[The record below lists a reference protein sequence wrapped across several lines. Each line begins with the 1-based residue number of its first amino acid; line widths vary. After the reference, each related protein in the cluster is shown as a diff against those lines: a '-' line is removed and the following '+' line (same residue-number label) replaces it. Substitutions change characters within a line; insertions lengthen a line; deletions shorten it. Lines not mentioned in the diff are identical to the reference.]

1 MKPRTLSGLLRHIT
15 CAFLFIVSPA
25 CFAIGNQVLQQP
37 AHTIEIAL
45 YAVAALI
52 VILLILLFI
61 ARSNVKRAKQQ
72 QELANADLTAKD
84 ALLDGFN
91 LGMVHLNATGQ
102 ILYSNRIA
110 AYYLGEKDSALLNK
124 KLTEQFQQEDS
135 SDIEQA
141 FSSKVQTSIQ
151 LYSSLRERHLKLT
164 FNPLQ
169 TPRGELANIL
179 SIEDVSEYQVKLDAS
194 AAEQAHYQNL
204 VVTSQLGE
212 ILVDLQEE
220 TYVFSD
226 TILRLLGVSEDKQQG
241 TINQLKDLVYPSDV
255 HAFTLAITNA
265 QQGTEVDLA
274 CRFVTTNG
282 NLHTQV
288 YGVSKLADDKG
299 LFTQVHLTVND
310 QSAMRQL
317 QLQSHKR
324 QQRTKGLLSSS
335 KHSLYLLDADGNI
348 EECNHAFENM
358 FGVHL
363 SDIRGKN
370 IKQAEFFPE
379 ELKKLHPLG
388 DMQFSS
394 VSSGT
399 AKEIELARSAGDIR
413 ALRVK
418 VQGYKDD
425 DGNRA
430 GLVGMIEDVT
440 EFRQT
445 VKALEHERAHFRAIL
460 DKAPVAIA
468 MIDHEDQ
475 VIQTNKVMTDRLGL
489 DEKELKKRSFYQLFN
504 DPNNSGKAAKI
515 LHQTGQLRDFQA
527 KLKGQDDSLHPSEIN
542 IDIFD
547 KEKQQY
553 LCWIADITDQQFH
566 QDKFQGLLEHSSMP
580 MAVLEEKGFTQLNPA
595 ACKFFSAA
603 DEYELFGVYPYS
615 DKLSEDE
622 GSSAELQKI
631 IEQIKTD
638 GKAQSMVWQHKVNE
652 EHLPCQATYVPMFK
666 GESLISILCIWTDLR
681 AITKADQARLE
692 AINLHQAAERQVAEQ
707 RQLLEV
713 SQDQL
718 ASKAKSLQDTQSR
731 LHAAEED
738 ISAKQS
744 EISDLQQANQDV
756 TEHLQ
761 QLQNDYSASRDLL
774 ASTQRSNEELEE
786 QLQQSSVKVTGLEKQ
801 RNQIADALQYSERQ
815 FQQAKLDLE
824 ESEKTTRRLEQE
836 QLDQQQKIDQ
846 FVTQIDDLKGS
857 IDEKDQQINAVS
869 GQIKSL
875 QTQLVSSSEAGNKL
889 RELLINQRKASE
901 QAELQHRELE
911 QTYRSAQSE
920 LSLKARHLEHL
931 QHEMQK
937 FEEMSNQ
944 EKGDMQ
950 QQQALLAQELEDKQ
964 QQLMQTQQALDETKQ
979 QAEQEKADSAEQ
991 QRQFE
996 QLQNELK
1003 EVEQRTRAQQEQI
1016 AEADQQF
1023 QQQQLALQKEL
1034 QEKQQRLQ
1042 ETEQILS
1049 EAKQQTEAEKAEKAR
1064 QQEIFDQLKAE
1075 LAEVEQRTE
1084 EQNRVIAESDQQ
1096 WQQNQQALQQ
1106 ELEAKQQQLH
1116 DTQQKLNEN
1125 QRQAEIER
1133 SERELQQ
1140 QTLEQ
1145 LKVELT
1151 DVESRASKQKELME
1165 GSDEQWREHH
1175 AEIERQK
1182 QQLQQALAEAEQQN
1196 EQMQHRLEE
1205 NLHELKRAESKV
1217 SDTQTGEQ
1225 KLQQELEQAKQDAE
1239 QLQQKLAQ
1247 QEAQESHLQAQL
1259 DEQQHALQSREQ
1271 NIQHLEQQQ
1280 QALTQKLQTVQDE
1293 YANSQQNLNEQD
1305 SEQSQL
1311 AEQLKSLEHTLQ
1323 SSQQQLEDKE
1333 KALQSAQ
1340 RELENSQQKLVE
1352 QEQALVDAHKHELK
1366 QAQQQEPA
1374 AAPMELPEYAKLPMP
1389 DQPDQW
1395 FDLLHYL
1402 QQNPNSGPLAE
1413 ALGSLIKQFEGAM
1426 DATDKAVENDDN
1438 NMILFNTRKLVMLI
1452 SKLNSHTLSDFAQR
1466 LNADCE
1472 RGEVDNI
1479 AIFWPNVKK
1488 SLMTTLKVI
1497 HSHLYA

>member
-1 MKPRTLSGLLRHIT
+1 MKPRTLSGLVRHIT
-15 CAFLFIVSPA
+15 CALLFMVSPA
-25 CFAIGNQVLQQP
+25 SHAIGTQVLQQP
-37 AHTIEIAL
+37 AQTIEFAI
-45 YAVAALI
+45 YAIGALI
-52 VILLILLFI
+52 GVILLFLLLTQSRVKK
-61 ARSNVKRAKQQ
+61 ARKEQERINH
-72 QELANADLTAKD
+72 ELAAKD
-84 ALLDGFN
+84 SLLDGFN
-91 LGMVHLNATGQ
+91 LGMVHLNASGQ
-102 ILYSNRIA
+102 IIYCNRIA
-110 AYYLGEKDSALLNK
+110 AYYLGDKDS
-124 KLTEQFQQEDS
+124 KLINNNLAERFHQED
-135 SDIEQA
+135 IGAVEQG

-151 LYSSLRERHLKLT
+151 LYSEKRERHLKLT

-169 TPRGELANIL
+169 TQRGDLSNIV
-179 SIEDVSEYQVKLDAS
+179 SIEDVSDFQKKLDQGE
-194 AAEQAHYQNL
+194 AELNHHQAL
-204 VVTSQLGE
+204 IRSSKLGE
-212 ILVDLQEE
+212 INIDVENDAYTFSAILCEMLSVEE
-220 TYVFSD
+220 NKKS
-226 TILRLLGVSEDKQQG
+226 GS
-241 TINQLKDLVYPSDV
+241 INQLRDLVYPSDV
-255 HAFTLAITNA
+255 HAFTQAITNA
-265 QQGTEVDLA
+265 QQGTPIDLA
-274 CRFVTTNG
+274 CRFVTATG
-282 NLHTQV
+282 NLHTQLF
-288 YGVSKLADDKG
+288 GVPKLPDDKG
-299 LFTQVHLTVND
+299 VYSHVHVTVSD
-310 QSAMRQL
+310 QSIMREL

-324 QQRTKGLLSSS
+324 QQRTKGLLSAS
-335 KHSLYLLDADGNI
+335 KHALYLLDPDGNL

-379 ELKKLHPLG
+379 ELKQLHPMG

-445 VKALEHERAHFRAIL
+445 VNALEQERAHFAAIL
-460 DKAPVAIA
+460 DKAPMAIA
-468 MIDHEDQ
+468 MIDNEDH
-475 VIQTNKVMTDRLGL
+475 VIKTNKVMTDRLGL
-489 DEKELKKRSFYQLFN
+489 EEKELKKRSFYQLFN
-504 DPNNSGKAAKI
+504 DPNKSGKAAKI
-515 LHQTGQLRDFQA
+515 LHQTGQLRGFQA
-527 KLKGQDDSLHPSEIN
+527 KLKGQDDTLHPSELN
-542 IDIFD
+542 IDLFD
-547 KEKQQY
+547 KDKQQY

-580 MAVLEEKGFTQLNPA
+580 MAVLEDKGFTQLNPA
-595 ACKFFSAA
+595 ACEFFSVN
-603 DEYELFGVYPYS
+603 DEYDLFGIFPYS
-615 DKLSEDE
+615 EKLSEDE
-622 GSSAELQKI
+622 HSAAELQKTI
-631 IEQIKTD
+631 AQIKSD
-638 GKAQSMVWQHKVNE
+638 GKAQSMVWQHKVDG

-718 ASKAKSLQDTQSR
+718 ASKAKSLHDTQTR
-731 LHAAEED
+731 LHAAEVD

-761 QLQNDYSASRDLL
+761 QLQSDYSASRDLL

-786 QLQQSSVKVTGLEKQ
+786 QLQHSSVKVSGLEKQ

-836 QLDQQQKIDQ
+836 QVDQQHEIDQ

-857 IDEKDQQINAVS
+857 IEEKDQQINAVS

-875 QTQLVSSSEAGNKL
+875 QTQLVSSGEAGNKL

-950 QQQALLAQELEDKQ
+950 QQQALLAKELEDKQ
-964 QQLMQTQQALDETKQ
+964 HQLMQTQQALNETKQ
-979 QAEQEKADSAEQ
+979 QAEQEKAESAEQ
-991 QRQFE
+991 QRQLE
-996 QLQNELK
+996 KLQSELT
-1003 EVEQRTRAQQEQI
+1003 EVEQRTKSQQEQM
-1016 AEADQQF
+1016 AQADQQF

-1042 ETEQILS
+1042 QTEQVLN

-1084 EQNRVIAESDQQ
+1084 EQNRVIAQSDQQ
-1096 WQQNQQALQQ
+1096 WQENQQALQR

-1116 DTQQKLNEN
+1116 ETQQKLNEN
-1125 QRQAEIER
+1125 QRQAELEK
-1133 SERELQQ
+1133 SERELQK

-1151 DVESRASKQKELME
+1151 DVESRATKQRELME

-1182 QQLQQALAEAEQQN
+1182 QQLQHALAEAEKQN
-1196 EQMQHRLEE
+1196 EQMQQRLES
-1205 NLHELKRAESKV
+1205 NLHELKQAESKV
-1217 SDTQTGEQ
+1217 SDTQSGEQ
-1225 KLQQELEQAKQDAE
+1225 KLQQELEKARQEAE
-1239 QLQQKLAQ
+1239 QLQSKLAQ
-1247 QEAQESHLQAQL
+1247 QEAQESQLQAQL
-1259 DEQQHALQSREQ
+1259 DEQQNSLQSREH
-1271 NIQHLEQQQ
+1271 NIHQLESEQ
-1280 QALTQKLQTVQDE
+1280 QALTEKLQAVQNE
-1293 YANSQQNLNEQD
+1293 YASSQQNL
-1305 SEQSQL
+1305 SEQGSEQTQL
-1311 AEQLKSLEHTLQ
+1311 AEQLKSLEQNLQ

-1333 KALQSAQ
+1333 KALQTAQ
-1340 RELENSQQKLVE
+1340 QELENSQKKLVE

-1366 QAQQQEPA
+1366 QAQQQEPEA
-1374 AAPMELPEYAKLPMP
+1374 KPKELPEYAKLAMP
-1389 DQPDQW
+1389 AQPGQW

-1413 ALGSLIKQFEGAM
+1413 ALGSLIGQFESAIE
-1426 DATDKAVENDDN
+1426 ATDEAVEKDDN

-1466 LNADCE
+1466 LSADCE

-1488 SLMTTLKVI
+1488 SLMTTLRVI